1 MIGVITIIGL
11 IIGYFVYKNQRT
23 EKYVQTVLNSMSG
36 QNNFHPELYQIMAKN
51 SGAIAVDFSQRMIC
65 VIEGNNSPFYLTKRS
80 IQNTDIIIDQNSY
93 HQKDFMKTWG
103 KYLLLKS
110 LGSESTAEASV
121 HIAKEKHINKIR
133 TLKLRIETTN
143 LKKPNLYLTFLQ
155 NGTDSHKRKIINDV
169 YDWATRIE
177 SIKN

>member
-1 MIGVITIIGL
+1 MPTLEKKMIGVITIIGL

-80 IQNTDIIIDQNSY
+80 IQIQI
-93 HQKDFMKTWG
+93 
-103 KYLLLKS
+103 
-110 LGSESTAEASV
+110 
-121 HIAKEKHINKIR
+121 
-133 TLKLRIETTN
+133 
-143 LKKPNLYLTFLQ
+143 
-155 NGTDSHKRKIINDV
+155 
-169 YDWATRIE
+169 
-177 SIKN
+177 